1 MTTGVWPDSMVAGV
15 GSTGRKLPASLSL
28 RKNSTPGAMS
38 SAEPPCDSATIS
50 TPENAAPAWVGSPLR
65 ATLPLYSGLSRSL
78 TSATGGTLAESKP
91 IDM

>member
-1 MTTGVWPDSMVAGV
+1 MVAGV

-38 SAEPPCDSATIS
+38 SAEPPWDSATIN
-50 TPENAAPAWVGSPLR
+50 TPENAAPAWVGSPLS
-65 ATLPLYSGLSRSL
+65 ATLPWYSGLRRSS
-78 TSATGGTLAESKP
+78 TVATGGTFAASKP

>member
-15 GSTGRKLPASLSL
+15 GSTGRKLPAALSL

-38 SAEPPCDSATIS
+38 STEPPWDSATIS
-50 TPENAAPAWVGSPLR
+50 TPENAAPAWVGSPLS